1 MDKRNACV
9 DRDGT
14 VSVPEEGLDVEIYD
28 DDQISQ
34 WDADDGLDDDERQC
48 IADALARQP

>member
-14 VSVPEEGLDVEIYD
+14 VSVPEETLDVEIYD

-34 WDADDGLDDDERQC
+34 WDADDRLKDDERER
-48 IADALARQP
+48 IANTVIP